1 MPRPLH
7 ETGLFGQS
15 KEVPVAKPYKTA
27 PLRRSS
33 RIYLRVPVTL
43 SGTSPEGKPFS
54 ENTYILSISKYWA
67 KLVTQLPLRVDMRV
81 KVQPRNG
88 KDSALFRVAW
98 VGREDTPRAGEAGIE
113 YVRVSNLLGI
123 TFPE

>member
-1 MPRPLH
+1 MSRPPH
-7 ETGLFGQS
+7 ATGRFGQS
-15 KEVPVAKPYKTA
+15 KEVRLAKPYRTA
-27 PLRRSS
+27 SLRRSS
-33 RIYLRVPVTL
+33 RIYLRVPVKL
-43 SGTSPEGKPFS
+43 SGTLPDGKPFS
-54 ENTYILSISKYWA
+54 EDTYILTISKYGA
-67 KLVTQLPLRVDMRV
+67 RLVTRLGLKVDMRV

-98 VGREDTPRAGEAGIE
+98 VGREDTPRAGEVGIE